1 MGSNKGDA
9 LSLKGS
15 LLSLMRQDAENSY
28 VKTTDF
34 GKLASAKGEVVTVMN
49 MSFIPNDITMQMRM
63 GMPADLKLEDIKYP
77 VSATFEKGK
86 IVVDVETLIENK
98 DLIAMYEKQS
108 AASSCIKGACLEYFL
123 PIRWFGQEVISME
136 RVFMICFAKIL
147 PSGKRWIIRC
157 YQ

>member
-1 MGSNKGDA
+1 MYMDTDGTALCAFNKGTFLLMGSNKGDA

-63 GMPADLKLEDIKYP
+63 GMPADLKLEDIKYL
-77 VSATFEKGK
+77 VSANF
-86 IVVDVETLIENK
+86 
-98 DLIAMYEKQS
+98 
-108 AASSCIKGACLEYFL
+108 
-123 PIRWFGQEVISME
+123 R
-136 RVFMICFAKIL
+136 
-147 PSGKRWIIRC
+147 KRQNW
-157 YQ
+157 